1 MAAPAMKNTKSFTVG
16 GIRVLYLVGP
26 KQDLCDNIQL
36 ILDKIKAADDTGD
49 KMLALRLADT
59 NKGLTVQ
66 GWPLKVKND
75 DYAGASKAIIP
86 LVQID
91 NTAAMVE
98 EIDEVNSRIKTAHVG
113 RDN

>member
-1 MAAPAMKNTKSFTVG
+1 MAAQEMKNTKSFTVG

-26 KQDLCDNIQL
+26 KQDLCDNVQL

-59 NKGLTVQ
+59 DKGLSVQ
-66 GWPLKVKND
+66 GWPLKGKND
-75 DYAGASKAIIP
+75 DYEGAAQEILS

-91 NTAAMVE
+91 NTAALVE
-98 EIDEVNSRIKTAHVG
+98 QIDEVNRRIKTAHVG